1 MMEQFYIVL
10 TERCNLACSHCIR
23 DSSPYRDE
31 TAEKAMILD
40 ALSQI
45 HRDHPGSLVLLTGGE
60 PTLHRHFDSIL
71 QHSLSLGQQ
80 TKINS
85 NGVTSFYKK
94 HALKRWTH
102 HPSLSVQ
109 ISLDGAEAEHDQ
121 IRGVGTYKRAL
132 RTLASLR
139 AEGISCSVSATVI
152 DLDFFTRI
160 EEFIRPLD
168 ELGLTHIAIK
178 RATFAG
184 RASSGMEIC
193 SETWNQQIYA
203 LRQQPYNTRILAFPM
218 YDFSRLKMLGDEAI
232 ADLGNSITTKNC
244 GAATAKVY
252 IYPNGEVCSCTC
264 FKTHP
269 MGNLYHQ
276 TLPAILAKPLQ
287 IKVDHPTCKSCR
299 YFPVCNGGCL
309 GSGFQHSGQ
318 LGQPDPRCPQI
329 QAGRSEIPLFSIQ

>member
-252 IYPNGEVCSCTC
+252 IYPNGDVCSCTC

-329 QAGRSEIPLFSIQ
+329 QAGRSEIPLLSIQ

>member
-109 ISLDGAEAEHDQ
+109 ISLDGTEAEHDQ

-232 ADLGNSITTKNC
+232 ADLGNSIMTKNC

-252 IYPNGEVCSCTC
+252 IYPNGDVCSCTC

-329 QAGRSEIPLFSIQ
+329 QAGRSEIPLLSIQ

>member
-1 MMEQFYIVL
+1 MMEQFYFVL

-31 TAEKAMILD
+31 TAEKTMILD

-45 HRDHPGSLVLLTGGE
+45 HRDHADSLVLLTGGE

-71 QHSLSLGQQ
+71 QSSLSLGLQ

-85 NGVTSFYKK
+85 NGVTPFYRR
-94 HALKRWTH
+94 HTLKPWAE

-109 ISLDGAEAEHDQ
+109 ISLDGSEAEHDRV
-121 IRGVGTYKRAL
+121 RGVGTYKRAL
-132 RTLASLR
+132 RTLANLR

-152 DLDFFTRI
+152 NLDFFARI
-160 EEFIRPLD
+160 EQFIQPLD
-168 ELGLTHIAIK
+168 DLGLSHIAIK
-178 RATFAG
+178 RATYAG

-193 SETWNQQIYA
+193 SQTWNQQVYA
-203 LRQQPYNTRILAFPM
+203 LRQQRYKTRILAFPM
-218 YDFSRLKMLGDEAI
+218 YDFHRLQALGDEAI
-232 ADLGNSITTKNC
+232 AELGRTITTKNC

-252 IYPNGEVCSCTC
+252 IYPNGDVCSCTC
-264 FKTHP
+264 FKAHP
-269 MGNLYHQ
+269 MGNLYQ
-276 TLPAILAKPLQ
+276 QPLSAILAQPLQ
-287 IKVDHPTCKSCR
+287 IKVEHPTCKSCR

-309 GSGFQHSGQ
+309 GSGYQHSGE

-329 QAGRSEIPLFSIQ
+329 QAGRREIPLLSI

>member
-1 MMEQFYIVL
+1 MEQFYIVL

-252 IYPNGEVCSCTC
+252 IYPNGDVCSCTC

-329 QAGRSEIPLFSIQ
+329 QAGRSEIPLLSIQ